1 MLDFGSRNKAPLRQ
15 GHIKECKDTWAVL
28 GGRRRGVRLV
38 FDKSSKKFRTRYDY
52 TKKVVYVGT
61 DVLPLPSSM
70 CLLPHSQLSILACL
84 AHELAHAE
92 RHRMGIDRPFIGVG
106 ALIEEAEA
114 CLHAAFYP
122 ALSEEDRNTL
132 YKCAQHI
139 LSEVLTC

>member
-1 MLDFGSRNKAPLRQ
+1 MLLFGMRNRSPLRQ
-15 GHIKECKDTWAVL
+15 GHIKECKDKWAVL
-28 GGRRRGVRLV
+28 GGRRRNVRII
-38 FDKSSKKFRTRYDY
+38 FDHSSKKSHTRYDY
-52 TKKVVYVGT
+52 ARKVVFIGT

-92 RHRMGIDRPFIGVG
+92 RHRMGISRPFDGIG

-122 ALSEEDRNTL
+122 ALSDDDRATL
-132 YKCAQHI
+132 HKCAQHI
-139 LSEVLTC
+139 LNEVL